1 MAAIRYHLSNIFG
14 DTLPA
19 TYGNRVRVALDS
31 AHKILSGSDAT
42 RLDALEAADRC
53 TQALAMLIP
62 HLHQHD
68 RRLGLVTAARTMCE
82 IAGERVENQIGD
94 GWLEP
99 RRRAL
104 ECLRVAATAF
114 SNR

>member
-1 MAAIRYHLSNIFG
+1 MAGIRYHLSNIFG
-14 DTLPA
+14 DSLPA
-19 TYGNRVRVALDS
+19 NYRGRVRVLLDS
-31 AHKILSGSDAT
+31 AHKLLSASTAT

-68 RRLGLVTAARTMCE
+68 RRLGLVTAAKTMCE
-82 IAGERVENQIGD
+82 IAGERVEIQIGD

-104 ECLRVAATAF
+104 ECLRLAAASF